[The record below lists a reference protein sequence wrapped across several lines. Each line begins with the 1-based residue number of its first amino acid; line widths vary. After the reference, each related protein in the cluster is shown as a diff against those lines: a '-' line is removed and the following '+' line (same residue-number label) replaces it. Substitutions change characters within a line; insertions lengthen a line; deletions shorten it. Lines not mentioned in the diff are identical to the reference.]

1 MVESQ
6 ITPFIWLDGCAR
18 EAAEFYVS
26 TFRDSRI
33 VGITTLPEGPGAGS
47 DVVSLVLKGQ
57 PFTTFDGIPPFEF
70 TPAISFVVNCDT
82 QEELDH
88 YWERLSGGGN
98 PIQCG
103 WIQDK
108 YGVHWQIVPTILQA
122 LMEDETK
129 STPVLE
135 ALLTMVKID
144 IQQLLDAASNDG
156 RDHVS
161 PL

>member
-1 MVESQ
+1 MVESR
-6 ITPFIWLDGCAR
+6 ITPFLWLDGCAR
-18 EAAEFYVS
+18 EAADFYVS
-26 TFRDSRI
+26 TFKDSYI
-33 VGITTLPEGPGAGS
+33 VNVTTLTGPGAGS
-47 DVVSLVLKGQ
+47 DVVSLVVKGQ

-82 QEELDH
+82 QEELDR

-108 YGVHWQIVPTILQA
+108 YGVHWQIVPAVL
-122 LMEDETK
+122 LELLDDETK

-144 IQQLLDAASNDG
+144 IQQLLDAASNHG
-156 RDHVS
+156 SNHVS

>member
-1 MVESQ
+1 MPGESQ

-26 TFRDSRI
+26 TFEDSYI
-33 VGITTLPEGPGAGS
+33 VGVTELPAGPGAGS
-47 DVVSLVLKGQ
+47 EVVSCVLKGQ

-82 QEELDH
+82 QDELDR
-88 YWERLSGGGN
+88 YWDRISEGGN

-108 YGVHWQIVPTILQA
+108 FGVHWQIVPTILNE
-122 LMEDETK
+122 LMGDETK
-129 STPVLE
+129 SAPVLE

-144 IQQLLDAASNDG
+144 IQQLLDAASDQRG
-156 RDHVS
+156 
-161 PL
+161 